1 MVVRVLKGWGHLE
14 CRLALNSLAEQAAP
28 GETPKGHRRHSGNSR

>member
-14 CRLALNSLAEQAAP
+14 CRLAVNDLAEQAALR
-28 GETPKGHRRHSGNSR
+28 ETPKGRRRRSDKSR